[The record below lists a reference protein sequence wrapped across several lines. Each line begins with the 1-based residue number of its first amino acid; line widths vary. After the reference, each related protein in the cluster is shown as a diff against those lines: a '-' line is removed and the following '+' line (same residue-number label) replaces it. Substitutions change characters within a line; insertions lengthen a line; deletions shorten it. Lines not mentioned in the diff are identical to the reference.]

1 MSKDAYVE
9 HLAHRALY
17 DEYARPGVGCH
28 PALKRL
34 LYERGW
40 ADPATGRLTDA
51 GRRHMTHLINQ
62 HIISGAPIP
71 GDPYESC

>member
-1 MSKDAYVE
+1 
-9 HLAHRALY
+9 

-28 PALKRL
+28 PALKRV

-40 ADPATGRLTDA
+40 ADPTTGRLTDA
-51 GRRHMTHLINQ
+51 GRRHMTYLINQ
-62 HIISGAPIP
+62 HIISGTPIP